1 MFTYLSK
8 ENQFTKAGFQ
18 KIMVTK
24 RRAPEGKLG
33 PHHFAHLRSVAEGLD
48 LVEAAKRFLGV
59 EHGHE
64 AGAAHRRLVDQVRAL
79 ARRTGDSAWR
89 LVGVLV
95 KPKAG
100 AAASRP
106 TLERFIEDRGLDDWS
121 ESEVIEMYEAAY
133 PAGAADGIAR
143 RERLR
148 KRQLD
153 LLKRLENAEAI
164 APKTSDLVDDWFD
177 VGTAQRL
184 RSIGLFSLAHIQ
196 LVITDGR
203 QWWRDARGLGVG
215 KARRI
220 EQHLLTLIPNAAA
233 EIAMAKRAKPVFQ
246 VVTVPA
252 ATLPSATAGTDL
264 ATVSGP
270 QNSNLIINAADDKNA
285 LKVWIEAKAGS
296 QQTAKSYEREGRR
309 FLLWLQHERRLQRL
323 AQVTVEDC
331 RAYIAFLQNVPP
343 SWISRQRAAPGEA
356 GWAPFRG
363 PLTSKSVS
371 YAVTVVASWYAF
383 LTRTEYL
390 RADPW
395 QFVNKDFGD
404 EVDPASLLDTKAI
417 TPEAMEQIRA
427 FIEDMPGAQAR
438 ERVLFIVDFL
448 AATGLR
454 STELLKARVKHL
466 QRSDDGAEWLLAVHG
481 KGSKNRI
488 VIVPPTGQKAL
499 LRYLASKEIE
509 LDDAPAEMPFLS
521 KLEDVMEPIGYQ
533 SLYVMLKATLGR
545 AVDAAEMPD
554 KVKAKLRGATGH
566 WLRHTF
572 GTSAV
577 AREVPL
583 DVVQNQLGHSSITT
597 TMNVYGKAPI
607 KRRIEE
613 LAKAFG

>member
-1 MFTYLSK
+1 MSK
-8 ENQFTKAGFQ
+8 PK
-18 KIMVTK
+18 K
-24 RRAPEGKLG
+24 RSAPEGKLG

-48 LVEAAKRFLGV
+48 LIEAAKRFLGV

-89 LVGVLV
+89 LIGVLV

-100 AAASRP
+100 QSGKP
-106 TLERFIEDRGLDDWS
+106 SLERFIELKGLDGWS

-153 LLKRLENAEAI
+153 LLKRLETAEAI

-196 LVITDGR
+196 LAITDGR
-203 QWWRDARGLGVG
+203 QWWKDARGLGVG

-220 EQHLLTLIPNAAA
+220 EQHLLTLIPSAAA

-252 ATLPSATAGTDL
+252 LPSSVPGIDL
-264 ATVSGP
+264 AVSSEARTP
-270 QNSNLIINAADDKNA
+270 SDRSLIISADDDKTA
-285 LKVWIEAKAGS
+285 LKAWIEAKAGS
-296 QQTAKSYEREGRR
+296 AQTAKSYEREGRR

-343 SWISRQRAAPGEA
+343 HWISRQRAAPGEA

-363 PLTSKSVS
+363 PLTAKSVS

-390 RADPW
+390 RVDPW

-404 EVDPASLLDTKAI
+404 APDPTTLLDTKAI
-417 TPEAMEQIRA
+417 TPEAMDQIRA
-427 FIEDMPGAQAR
+427 FIEGMPGTQAR

-454 STELLKARVKHL
+454 STELLTARMKHL

-488 VIVPPTGQKAL
+488 VIVPPAGQKAL
-499 LRYLASKEIE
+499 LRYLDSKGVE
-509 LDDAPAEMPFLS
+509 LDDAPAEMPLLS

-533 SLYVMLKATLGR
+533 SLYVMLKAALGR
-545 AVDAAEMPD
+545 AVDAADLPD
-554 KVKAKLRGATGH
+554 KQKAKLRGATGH

-577 AREVPL
+577 AKEVPL